1 MGVEIGLIL
10 VWESK
15 LTWFSFGWSKMAW
28 FCVRSVVFREHPVY
42 IPVFPT
48 RILVLEDNGCCSL
61 LLGTS
66 PTASNSSSRWSFL
79 VMISVA
85 LICVGEGGRLNR
97 VLQRC
102 WLRAELGPGLPTDVY
117 VFVRSGS
124 LFCTLNK
131 LYSYRGQPCESTMCS
146 RSLGTTEI
154 LTTPQQ

>member
-1 MGVEIGLIL
+1 MI
-10 VWESK
+10 
-15 LTWFSFGWSKMAW
+15 
-28 FCVRSVVFREHPVY
+28 VRGHPGY
-42 IPVFPT
+42 IPRFPLGIW
-48 RILVLEDNGCCSL
+48 ILGYNGCCSL

-154 LTTPQQ
+154 LTTPQQWAAELLCFGYSLWIVSRY